1 MALNG
6 SCMELYK
13 TNITLYPTIYNAFYL
28 LSNRNFY

>member
-6 SCMELYK
+6 SECK